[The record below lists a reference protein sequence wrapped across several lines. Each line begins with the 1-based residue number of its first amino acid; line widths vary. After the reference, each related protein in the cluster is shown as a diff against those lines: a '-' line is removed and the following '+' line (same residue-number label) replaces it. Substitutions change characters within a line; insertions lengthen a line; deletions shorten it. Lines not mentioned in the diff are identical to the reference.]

1 MPDWL
6 QNLLNDYGYW
16 IVFAVVFLN
25 NIGLPVPGDTFLL
38 GAGFLTAEDMFH
50 LPVTITVAATACFMG
65 GNTGYWAGR
74 RYGRKILERVG
85 FLRMTPE
92 KIDQV
97 EGFLRRQGAK
107 AVFFARFVA
116 LVHPVT
122 GLLAGV
128 GRINPGPFLAYNLLG
143 SEAYAMTYALLGYFF
158 GESWELLKHWLG
170 RTAIYSLAFLLVI
183 IFLTLILRRP
193 VSMLLERFSKKRWLK
208 RF

>member
-6 QNLLNDYGYW
+6 QTLLSDYGYW
-16 IVFAVVFLN
+16 IVFTVIFFN

-50 LPVTITVAATACFMG
+50 LPVTIAVAATACFLG
-65 GNTGYWAGR
+65 GDIGYWVGWR
-74 RYGRKILERVG
+74 FGRKVLARIG

-97 EGFLRRQGAK
+97 ELFLKRRGAK

-128 GRINPGPFLAYNLLG
+128 GGVGWGPFLAYNFLG
-143 SEAYAMTYALLGYFF
+143 SMAYAVTYALLGYFF
-158 GESWELLKHWLG
+158 GESWELLRHWLG
-170 RTAIYSLAFLLVI
+170 RTAVYSLALLVTI

-193 VSMLLERFSKKRWLK
+193 VAMLLERFSKKRWLK